1 MLPADAAVLIALFAV
16 VDQHRITV
24 SLAATAV
31 ALLALFGW
39 SSYVDAVSPAAKAFS
54 SQQVSFAKPVYKNLQ
69 LDPHGTH
76 VPTSWGGFDVLVLI
90 LCLGWLAGQAPRHRR
105 AYLEEALRHAADG
118 ERDQVRLAALAV
130 AAERARISRELHDVV
145 AHSLSVMV
153 VQAQG
158 GAAALDSESPDT
170 RLALDAI
177 VDTGRQSLA
186 EMRRLLDVL
195 QDSPD
200 RSVDWRPQP
209 GTRQLPSLIDR
220 IRDTGMPVDFS
231 VDGVVRALP
240 PTIDVSAY
248 RIAQEALTNVVKH
261 AGPDPCAAVRLRY
274 EDSQILLEVTD
285 HGTGPT
291 EPIEPGHGVRGMRE
305 RAALLGGDLEVG
317 PKPDGGYRV
326 WVRLPTTVVP

>member
-1 MLPADAAVLIALFAV
+1 M
-16 VDQHRITV
+16 
-24 SLAATAV
+24 
-31 ALLALFGW
+31 
-39 SSYVDAVSPAAKAFS
+39 
-54 SQQVSFAKPVYKNLQ
+54 SFAKPVYKNLQ

-158 GAAALDSESPDT
+158 GGPRRWTAKART
-170 RLALDAI
+170 RGWRWMRSWTPGGSRWPRCAGSLMSCRTRRIARS
-177 VDTGRQSLA
+177 TGGRSLA
-186 EMRRLLDVL
+186 PA
-195 QDSPD
+195 SFP
-200 RSVDWRPQP
+200 RSSTGS
-209 GTRQLPSLIDR
+209 GTPACRS
-220 IRDTGMPVDFS
+220 TS
-231 VDGVVRALP
+231 ASTGVVRALP